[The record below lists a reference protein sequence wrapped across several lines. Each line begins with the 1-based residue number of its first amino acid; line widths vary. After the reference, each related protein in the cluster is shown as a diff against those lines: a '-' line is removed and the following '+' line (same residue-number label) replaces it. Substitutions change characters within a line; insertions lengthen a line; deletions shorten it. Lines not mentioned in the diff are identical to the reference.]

1 MGICSSKKKV
11 TESIKLIP
19 KEDSK
24 KRESIQPVEIPIES
38 TETNKNPTFNPLP
51 HVSGKVVDLEGSIID
66 QESGKL
72 SPKTS
77 DASSSI
83 SETNKPTIPNEKT
96 GIIGK
101 QGKRFKT
108 FSERYFILKEGI
120 LSNFTD
126 ETSSKKY
133 NIQTETKIK
142 KVNLKGFNVS
152 LVNDKHQIILGSGQT
167 SLTLQLKNDE
177 QYTAWT
183 RALNEHVAYA
193 NGFSHI
199 NKPTLGQPGTAQGQT
214 GTNGS
219 PRTSPTS
226 TPEKTNL
233 NALASQAAV

>member
-11 TESIKLIP
+11 TESVTLIP
-19 KEDSK
+19 PKEESK
-24 KRESIQPVEIPIES
+24 SVQPVEIPIES
-38 TETNKNPTFNPLP
+38 TDNKDHTFNPLP
-51 HVSGKVVDLEGSIID
+51 HVSGKGADLEGSTID
-66 QESGKL
+66 QDSGKL

-77 DASSSI
+77 NGSSL
-83 SETNKPTIPNEKT
+83 SETNKPTIPTEKT

-133 NIQTETKIK
+133 NTSNIQTETKIK

-152 LVNDKHQIILGSGQT
+152 LVSDKHQIILGSGQT

-199 NKPTLGQPGTAQGQT
+199 NKPTALGQPGALQGQN

-233 NALASQAAV
+233 NALASQAV